1 MDKYDHFP
9 HRIIHRVI
17 QEKRSKFWKVIVR
30 TIGRKKKDSYKRVS
44 DFEELTREKY
54 LNAVRNGLL
63 SYFSDALDY
72 CLWDCMKGEVYKINV
87 DTRGEL
93 LAHISEAAAGIKKCK
108 AELIQNK

>member
-1 MDKYDHFP
+1 MGHW
-9 HRIIHRVI
+9 
-17 QEKRSKFWKVIVR
+17 EKKR
-30 TIGRKKKDSYKRVS
+30 SYKRLFDS
-44 DFEELTREKY
+44 EELTREKY

-93 LAHISEAAAGIKKCK
+93 LAHILEAAPGIKKMQSGTHTKKKKKKRHLCTRIAK
-108 AELIQNK
+108 LH